1 MSKWIEAKLADI
13 CLQEK
18 GAIIS
23 GPFGSNISS
32 KYFVSEGVPVIRGNN
47 LSLDLDKFYDDGFVF
62 VTEQKAEELN
72 CYAIEGDLLFTA
84 AGTIGQVGIL
94 QAPLKYKQYVISNK
108 QMRARIDTSK
118 VGLLYAYY
126 WYSSPWM
133 QNYFIRNNKGSTVP
147 LITLSELKEAPIRYP
162 ESIQEQQAIV
172 EAIERI
178 SKKIDLNR
186 EICGELESMAKTLYD
201 YWFVQCDFPDAN
213 GKPYRTSGGEMVW
226 NEQLKREIPKAWDY
240 SVIANHIA
248 DNKGGDW
255 GKDAPEGNYQK
266 EVVCIRGADFPSING
281 SSPLNAPVRYI
292 LSKNANKALA
302 SGDIIVEISGGS
314 PTQSTGRICY
324 INDYTLRRFD
334 REIITSNFCK
344 AFSTKKNTEQYWLY
358 LLWKKLY
365 DAGVLFGFEGKT
377 TGIKNLLFDD
387 FCAQYKIVKPDTGV
401 LAMFH
406 TMVAPMFD
414 KIQLCNIENDE
425 LVRLRDWLLPMLM
438 NGQATVAPAESAPKL
453 QVLQPEKPTRDPR
466 FDRWLQTQGVAA
478 RGTVDEQT
486 LHDIFDAM
494 DDDDKQ

>member
-201 YWFVQCDFPDAN
+201 YWFVQFDFPDAN
-213 GKPYRTSGGEMVW
+213 GKPYRASGGEMVW
-226 NEQLKREIPKAWDY
+226 NEQLKREIPKGWEVTSIGAVTDNFDSKRVPLSQNERDAIKGDIPYYGATGIMDY
-240 SVIANHIA
+240 VNTFIFYGQYVLIAEDGSVMDGNGFPIVQMI
-248 DNKGGDW
+248 W
-255 GKDAPEGNYQK
+255 GKTWVNNHAHVLQG
-266 EVVCIRGADFPSING
+266 ING
-281 SSPLNAPVRYI
+281 Y
-292 LSKNANKALA
+292 
-302 SGDIIVEISGGS
+302 
-314 PTQSTGRICY
+314 
-324 INDYTLRRFD
+324 
-334 REIITSNFCK
+334 SN
-344 AFSTKKNTEQYWLY
+344 ELLY
-358 LLWKKLY
+358 LLLKQIPVIKIMTGSIQKKINQDNLNSY
-365 DAGVLFGFEGKT
+365 LIPRIPKNIVDAFTAAMVPIFK
-377 TGIKNLLFDD
+377 
-387 FCAQYKIVKPDTGV
+387 KIHQT
-401 LAMFH
+401 
-406 TMVAPMFD
+406 
-414 KIQLCNIENDE
+414 QIENTE
-425 LVRLRDWLLPMLM
+425 LTNLRDWLLPMLM
-438 NGQATVAPAESAPKL
+438 NGQATIEPAESAPKL
-453 QVLQPEKPTRDPR
+453 RALQPEKLACDPR